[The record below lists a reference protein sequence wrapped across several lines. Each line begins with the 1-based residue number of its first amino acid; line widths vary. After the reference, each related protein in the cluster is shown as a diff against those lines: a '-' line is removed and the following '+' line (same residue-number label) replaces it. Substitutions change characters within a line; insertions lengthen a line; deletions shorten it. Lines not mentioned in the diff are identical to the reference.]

1 MFHVCAIYS
10 LRIILLVNNIRVRN
24 FRRFGWNEN
33 FLTTEISRITVYM
46 HSGGTLIYVTS
57 RVQSIIHTQYMM
69 YTMCEVS
76 NSMSTIIVRHCLG
89 GFYVI

>member
-1 MFHVCAIYS
+1 M
-10 LRIILLVNNIRVRN
+10 R
-24 FRRFGWNEN
+24 
-33 FLTTEISRITVYM
+33 
-46 HSGGTLIYVTS
+46 SGGTLIYVTC

-76 NSMSTIIVRHCLG
+76 NSMSTIVVRHCLG